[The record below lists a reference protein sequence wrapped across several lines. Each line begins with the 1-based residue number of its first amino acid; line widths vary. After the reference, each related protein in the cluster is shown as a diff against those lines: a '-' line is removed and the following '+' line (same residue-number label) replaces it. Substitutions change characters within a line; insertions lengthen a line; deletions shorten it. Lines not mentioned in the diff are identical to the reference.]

1 MSFSKSK
8 KILHISSSIRGGA
21 GIASYRIHK
30 SLLKNRYNSFMYI
43 KDYSEIRDVKN
54 IFFSSKNIFFLI
66 KKIIKLIIPSNIH
79 LYIKNFLFK
88 KKINPHCFYQKNEL
102 IKKGLNKNFIEIAK
116 GYDILFIHWV
126 SDFINIHDLEKI
138 FSLRNI
144 KIIFIM
150 LDHAHI
156 TGGCHFSLN
165 CNKFQS
171 SCLNCPALTNE
182 YNNLANQQLI
192 EKSKKI
198 KNFKADLITFSKVD
212 LKLAKLSK
220 IKFRKY
226 LCTKIPIEFDI
237 MDTKQTKIKN
247 TKYLFSCAYNFE
259 DERKGA
265 SYFVNVLDHLDKKL
279 KDEKLI
285 VLCSNIPK
293 HFENRFNNI
302 NFEKFYYSDDPKEY
316 LKIYKKSDVFVF
328 TSIADSAPQMPVEAL
343 ICGTPVVSFDVANLK
358 EIITEKNDGFIIPNL
373 DTYYMAEKILY
384 VLNSKLFYGYNQRKK
399 RSLKATKN
407 HSSKKFICDLENF
420 LF

>member
-293 HFENRFNNI
+293 HFELI
-302 NFEKFYYSDDPKEY
+302 ILI
-316 LKIYKKSDVFVF
+316 LKS
-328 TSIADSAPQMPVEAL
+328 
-343 ICGTPVVSFDVANLK
+343 
-358 EIITEKNDGFIIPNL
+358 FIIA
-373 DTYYMAEKILY
+373 MI
-384 VLNSKLFYGYNQRKK
+384 Q
-399 RSLKATKN
+399 KN
-407 HSSKKFICDLENF
+407 I
-420 LF
+420 

>member
-1 MSFSKSK
+1 
-8 KILHISSSIRGGA
+8 
-21 GIASYRIHK
+21 
-30 SLLKNRYNSFMYI
+30 
-43 KDYSEIRDVKN
+43 
-54 IFFSSKNIFFLI
+54 
-66 KKIIKLIIPSNIH
+66 
-79 LYIKNFLFK
+79 
-88 KKINPHCFYQKNEL
+88 
-102 IKKGLNKNFIEIAK
+102 
-116 GYDILFIHWV
+116 
-126 SDFINIHDLEKI
+126 
-138 FSLRNI
+138 
-144 KIIFIM
+144 M

-182 YNNLANQQLI
+182 QNNLANQQLI

-198 KNFKADLITFSKVD
+198 KNFKADLITFSKAD

-237 MDTKQTKIKN
+237 MDLKQTKIKK

-265 SYFVNVLDHLDKKL
+265 RYFMKVLDYLDKKL

-285 VLCSNIPK
+285 VLCTNIPK

-316 LKIYKKSDVFVF
+316 MEIYKKSDVFVF
-328 TSIADSAPQMPVEAL
+328 TSVADSAPQMPVEAL

-358 EIITEKNDGFIIPNL
+358 EIITEKNDGFIIPNSN
-373 DTYYMAEKILY
+373 TNYMAEKILY
-384 VLNSKLFYGYNQRKK
+384 LLSSKSFNDYNQRKR
-399 RSLKATKN
+399 RSLKAIKN
-407 HSSKKFICDLENF
+407 HSSKKFIRDLDNF
-420 LF
+420 FNLESK